1 MISNFIAISPEMRL
15 KVRKLIDASEGRDG
29 LQKKHHFEGELVRM
43 VRLSSCVEEHTRTL
57 GDYERMA
64 AENPRLNDYFIPVMI
79 VRESYKKMQERVDK
93 IFEDYDR
100 IAEASSTD

>member
-1 MISNFIAISPEMRL
+1 MEETLLERCES
-15 KVRKLIDASEGRDG
+15 IDMLRIIEN
-29 LQKKHHFEGELVRM
+29 GELVRM